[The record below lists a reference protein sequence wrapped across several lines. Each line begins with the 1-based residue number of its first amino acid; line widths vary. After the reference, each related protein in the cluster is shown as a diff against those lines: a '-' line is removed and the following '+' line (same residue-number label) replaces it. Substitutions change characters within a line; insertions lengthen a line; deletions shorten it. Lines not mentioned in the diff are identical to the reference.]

1 MRRIRQRLTF
11 ANVVSVIALF
21 VALSGG
27 TAVALNGSNT
37 VQSDDLGPGSQVT
50 APDVAA
56 NAVNGSDVLD
66 GSLGLADVNANTR
79 PHKLDFSVPGGT
91 AKTPISTVGN
101 LQLSGECTAS
111 PGPALYIYLRNLT
124 NVTGTLNA
132 QFTSQT
138 ASTVDLD
145 TMGQAVGAGAEVTV
159 DGDDDAVARA
169 VASGN
174 FSRVEGQVVFRT
186 PHRVTTIDFHA
197 FAGANDGP
205 LRCEFFGTAVPS
217 SLS

>member
-1 MRRIRQRLTF
+1 MSRIRRHLTF
-11 ANVVSVIALF
+11 ANVASGIALF
-21 VALSGG
+21 VALGGG
-27 TAVALNGSNT
+27 TAVALNGANT
-37 VQSDDLGPGSQVT
+37 VQSDDLGPGAQVK

-56 NAVNGSDVLD
+56 DAVNGSDVLD

-101 LQLSGECTAS
+101 LQLSGECTAG
-111 PGPALYIYLRNLT
+111 PGPALYIHLRNLT
-124 NVTGTLNA
+124 NATGTMNA
-132 QFTSQT
+132 LFITET
-138 ASTVDLD
+138 PGANFNA
-145 TMGQAVGAGAEVTV
+145 MGQSVGAGAEVTV

-197 FAGANDGP
+197 FAGDQDGP
-205 LRCEFFGTAVPS
+205 SRCEFFGTAVPS